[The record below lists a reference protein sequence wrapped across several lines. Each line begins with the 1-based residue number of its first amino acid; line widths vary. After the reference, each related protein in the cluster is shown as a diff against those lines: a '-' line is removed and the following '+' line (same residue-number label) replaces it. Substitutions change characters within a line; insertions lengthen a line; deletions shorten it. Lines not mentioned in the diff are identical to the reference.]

1 MSLLFFMTLVVFS
14 QHILVTSPAKPHKIR
29 LFWRLRYLVNKNCRD
44 LIDLS
49 WERPESIL
57 YIFNTLM
64 YVISFANIS
73 ILKLNFWKTHTEL
86 LTLSISQVQA
96 VRISWNFKKVYR
108 IIFCSHTSRQACLNV
123 LFFYNLVRGG
133 GRGRFLLPENTIFTI
148 FKIAVS
154 CWSFLFLEC
163 S

>member
-73 ILKLNFWKTHTEL
+73 ISILKLNFLNWL
-86 LTLSISQVQA
+86 YQYL
-96 VRISWNFKKVYR
+96 R
-108 IIFCSHTSRQACLNV
+108 SRQYESHEILRKSIE
-123 LFFYNLVRGG
+123 LFFVHTLDQAGLPQYFAFYNFVRGG
-133 GRGRFLLPENTIFTI
+133 GEGKIFITWEYIQFLWFLRLLFLVE
-148 FKIAVS
+148 VS
-154 CWSFLFLEC
+154 CF
-163 S
+163 